1 MGPAKVEVLLV
12 YPPHHG
18 QTKNPPL
25 GLAYIASVLERE
37 GFGVEIQD
45 MNIMH
50 GEIADFLKKVKE
62 IQPKIVGISFMT
74 PQVKIAGQIAEGVK
88 AVAPSAWVVVGG
100 PHVSA
105 VPQEVLQQRPIDFAV
120 IGEGE
125 MTMLDLA
132 RVLLRTGGDF
142 DDIHGLAFRRDGE
155 VVLTTPRPPIMDL
168 DSLPFP
174 AWHLLPVDKYS
185 VRGYGGD
192 LSKPTFAILSS
203 RGCPYQCIFCD
214 SHTVFGRKF
223 RGRSAENIL
232 SEIIYLRD
240 KYGATQFDMVDDTI
254 TINKERLARLCQMV
268 IERGLNIQWMAN
280 ARVNAVDYDLLRLMR
295 DAGCVRIDFGV
306 ESGDPGVLKTIKKG
320 ITIDQ
325 ARRAHRWTKKLG
337 IRTSSFF
344 MVGNPGESWSSVKQT
359 LQLAKELKS
368 DFPSVGIATP
378 YPGAELYHMAKTR
391 GWILIDDW
399 SKYTPSAYTEKKF
412 QPVMRTD
419 TMSGDD
425 IVKAYYFLNSR
436 FLMNK
441 YKARYGRCFW
451 LNPIFYRHTI
461 FAGRNVS
468 DLIHL
473 PRVVLKLVCSL
484 LVPHL
489 PNSRRNK

>member
-1 MGPAKVEVLLV
+1 MRQDKAEVLLV
-12 YPPHHG
+12 YPPYRG
-18 QTKNPPL
+18 QIKNPPL

-37 GFGVEIQD
+37 GYGVDIQD

-50 GEIADFLKKVKE
+50 SQITDFLKKVKQ
-62 IQPKIVGISFMT
+62 IQPQIVGISFMT
-74 PQVKIAGQIAEGVK
+74 PQVKIAGQIAEEVK

-105 VPQEVLQQRPIDFAV
+105 VPQEVLQQRAIDFAV

-142 DDIHGLAFRRDGE
+142 DDIYGLAFRRDGK
-155 VVLTTPRPPIMDL
+155 VVLTLPRAPIMDL

-174 AWHLLPVDKYS
+174 AWHLLPVSKYS

-203 RGCPYQCIFCD
+203 RGCPYRCIFCD
-214 SHTVFGRKF
+214 SHAVFGRKF
-223 RGRSAENIL
+223 RGRSAEHIL
-232 SEIIYLRD
+232 SEIVYLHS

-254 TINKERLARLCQMV
+254 TINKERLTRLCQMV
-268 IERGLNIQWMAN
+268 IERELNIQWMCN
-280 ARVNAVDYDLLRLMR
+280 ARVNTVDYNLLRLMR

-306 ESGDPGVLKTIKKG
+306 ESGDPDVLKAIKKG

-325 ARRAHRWTKKLG
+325 ARRAHQWTKELCIK
-337 IRTSSFF
+337 TNTFF

-359 LQLAKELKS
+359 VQLAKELKS

-378 YPGAELYHMAKTR
+378 YPGTELYQLVKKR
-391 GWILIDDW
+391 GWILVEDW

-412 QPVMRTD
+412 QPLMRTD

-425 IVKAYYFLNSR
+425 IVKAYYFVNSR

-441 YKARYGRCFW
+441 YKTRYGRYFW
-451 LNPIFYRHTI
+451 LNPMFYRHTI
-461 FAGRNVS
+461 LGGRNIS
-468 DLIHL
+468 DLVRIGIAQIRSSICAGL
-473 PRVVLKLVCSL
+473 
-484 LVPHL
+484 
-489 PNSRRNK
+489 RRGYCGH